1 MASTV
6 PRAQKIL
13 KKKKK
18 KNVELENECMN
29 NSNAYQDTQQELN
42 KC

>member
-13 KKKKK
+13 KKKK

-29 NSNAYQDTQQELN
+29 NSNAYQDT
-42 KC
+42 